1 MNPQTPSHETVTA
14 LTDTTTDELA
24 GAVRGAEPAAGRIR
38 LSGRDRA
45 TARTR
50 VLAGLALGTGLV
62 AILNDIDTTVS
73 VPILPI

>member
-1 MNPQTPSHETVTA
+1 MNPQTPSHETSATLA
-14 LTDTTTDELA
+14 DTTSEGLPGAT
-24 GAVRGAEPAAGRIR
+24 GAVEPAGRIA
-38 LSGRDRA
+38 LSGRGRA

>member
-1 MNPQTPSHETVTA
+1 MNPQTPSRETVTA
-14 LTDTTTDELA
+14 LTDTTTDGLA
-24 GAVRGAEPAAGRIR
+24 GDARAAEPAGRIT
-38 LSGRDRA
+38 LSGRGRA

-62 AILNDIDTTVS
+62 ALLNDIDTTVS